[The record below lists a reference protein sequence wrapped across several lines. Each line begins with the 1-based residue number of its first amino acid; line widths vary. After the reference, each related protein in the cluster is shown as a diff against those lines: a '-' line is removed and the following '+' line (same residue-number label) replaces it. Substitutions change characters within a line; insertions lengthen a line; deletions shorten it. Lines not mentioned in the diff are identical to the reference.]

1 MGHFWTWCYF
11 LLLNI
16 TPCGLMDNSYRV
28 ISLSMFGN
36 STLRWKP
43 KLLCG
48 AFSFPGWK
56 SAVMLIKPRWE
67 VKGGKA
73 QVLSVSSTVHSVCS
87 LWLWMMNLKI
97 INRTV
102 LCVEECGD
110 IWLPVRRSAR
120 LINHQWQWIMNAG
133 PSEKIGLPICIY
145 AL

>member
-56 SAVMLIKPRWE
+56 SAVMLVKPRWE

-110 IWLPVRRSAR
+110 IWQVRQTHKSPVTMDNECRPIREDWFAHLYIRS
-120 LINHQWQWIMNAG
+120 L
-133 PSEKIGLPICIY
+133 K
-145 AL
+145 